1 METHPI
7 IIYDG
12 ICNLCNSS
20 VGFILR
26 HDTAARF
33 RFAAFQSDAGQ
44 RLVTVCKSEESLGKT
59 IILVQAD
66 KCHTRSDAILLI
78 LNLLPG
84 AWSLLGG
91 LRLIPRP
98 IRDGI
103 YNFIARNRY
112 SWFGKRNICAVS
124 LNGYED
130 RFLI

>member
-44 RLVTVCKSEESLGKT
+44 RLVAVCKSEESLGKT

-112 SWFGKRNICAVS
+112 SWFGKRNICTVS